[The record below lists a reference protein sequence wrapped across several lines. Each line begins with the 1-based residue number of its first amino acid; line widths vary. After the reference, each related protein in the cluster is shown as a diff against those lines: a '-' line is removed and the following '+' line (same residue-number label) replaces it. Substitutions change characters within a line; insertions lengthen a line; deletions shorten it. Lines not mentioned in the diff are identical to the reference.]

1 MKNISLIFNVVLTI
15 AVIVL
20 FVLVLGKKNNEA
32 PAGFSKSGDSTVTF
46 TLPIAYINI
55 DSLLLNY
62 QFAKESNES
71 LIKKAED
78 SRLDLNV
85 RGRQL
90 QNEMAEFQRKLEN
103 NAFLSRERAEQEQT
117 RLIRKQQ
124 DLQQLDNRLSQE
136 LMEAQQVMSEQLRDT
151 INTFLK
157 WYNRDKKYEF
167 ILSNTSNDNILLSGE
182 GYDITKE
189 VVDMLNERY
198 SKRKK

>member
-20 FVLVLGKKNNEA
+20 FVIVLGKNNDDA
-32 PAGFSKSGDSTVTF
+32 PSGVNLSGETKTNF
-46 TLPIAYINI
+46 TLPIAFVNI

-71 LIKKAED
+71 LMKKAED

-90 QNEMAEFQRKLEN
+90 QSEMTEFERKLEN
-103 NAFLSRERAEQEQT
+103 NAFLSRERAEQEQN

-124 DLQQLDNRLSQE
+124 DLQQLDTRLSQE
-136 LMEAQQVMSEQLRDT
+136 LMEAQQKMSEQLRDT
-151 INTFLK
+151 INTFLR
-157 WYNRDKKYEF
+157 WYNRDNKYEF

-182 GYDITKE
+182 GYDITQE
-189 VVDMLNERY
+189 VVDALNERY
-198 SKRKK
+198 NRRKK